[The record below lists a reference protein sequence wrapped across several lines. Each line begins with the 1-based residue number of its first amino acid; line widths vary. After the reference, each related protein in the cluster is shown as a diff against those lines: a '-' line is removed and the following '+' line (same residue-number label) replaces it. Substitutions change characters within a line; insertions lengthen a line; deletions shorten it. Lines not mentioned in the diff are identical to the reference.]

1 MAPETKSIKS
11 TVASH
16 DITAQ
21 CLPAVYFSLRC
32 RSGSDCCVTLC
43 MVNWLITSHWQ
54 LMRFRRLIAAKH
66 SLHYDQAVCFHVM
79 KIIYGHYQPGKV
91 YFCSGGKF
99 WMSQFVQSQIYLKVA
114 SIRRQE
120 SKNKGCTSS
129 SVGLVGTVALWAL
142 CQHQHDNKLT
152 EEMQTL
158 LVLKGTVQPKMNM
171 HSWYVATDK
180 QMESPA

>member
-43 MVNWLITSHWQ
+43 MVNRLITSDWH

-66 SLHYDQAVCFHVM
+66 SLHYDQAVCFHIM
-79 KIIYGHYQPGKV
+79 KIIYGHYRPGKV
-91 YFCSGGKF
+91 YFYSAGKI

-114 SIRRQE
+114 SIRRQK
-120 SKNKGCTSS
+120 SKRAKITIAPA
-129 SVGLVGTVALWAL
+129 VLWGWLGQSRSELHANISKITRWQRK
-142 CQHQHDNKLT
+142 CKHC
-152 EEMQTL
+152 
-158 LVLKGTVQPKMNM
+158 
-171 HSWYVATDK
+171 WC
-180 QMESPA
+180 